1 MDLSTIE
8 KKIINGCYYKN
19 FEEMEADLQTFL
31 ASVKEQVEVTGNELE
46 SKIAF
51 IVEQLRLRKLNLQ
64 QMDCVFKETR
74 SKKGKSVKA
83 KQ

>member
-31 ASVKEQVEVTGNELE
+31 ASVKEQV
-46 SKIAF
+46 
-51 IVEQLRLRKLNLQ
+51 
-64 QMDCVFKETR
+64 
-74 SKKGKSVKA
+74 
-83 KQ
+83 